1 MALAAEA
8 DALLREIREIRA
20 ARQRQLEHD
29 LAEIDR
35 TYEQDVCRRQR
46 AAVRRTV
53 LMVAVTSTVA
63 AALACLVTFSS

>member
-35 TYEQDVCRRQR
+35 TYEQDVLCRQR

-53 LMVAVTSTVA
+53 LMVAVTSTLA
-63 AALACLVTFSS
+63 AAVACLVTFAS